1 MRILALDAALACC
14 SVALVIDGTTV
25 ASRMEQSSRGQQS
38 ILAPMAAEI
47 LAHLPK
53 GERLDAVAVTIG
65 PGSFTGLRSAIALAQ
80 GLAAG
85 TCDIIG
91 VTTAE
96 ALRHDVTEH
105 AGRPV
110 WVAIDSRRGRIFLDT
125 GDQLRP
131 VLLSELPIPAGPIAI
146 AGDAAIATA
155 AWLAGQGHDV
165 RLTDARL
172 PHAVAVAAV
181 ALRRLRGELASLAA
195 MPLYVDAPEAKLPAG
210 GLRPHPAG

>member
-1 MRILALDAALACC
+1 MRILALDAALARC
-14 SVALVIDGTTV
+14 SVALVIDGQTV
-25 ASRMEQSSRGQQS
+25 ASRMEPSSRGQQS

-47 LAHLPK
+47 LAHLPE
-53 GERLDAVAVTIG
+53 GQLLDAVAVTIG

-85 TCDIIG
+85 TCEIIG
-91 VTTAE
+91 VTVAE
-96 ALRHDVTEH
+96 ALRHDIPET
-105 AGRPV
+105 GRTV

-125 GDQLRP
+125 GDELRP
-131 VLLSELPIPAGPIAI
+131 VLLTELPIPPGPIAL
-146 AGDAAIATA
+146 AGDAAIAA
-155 AWLAGQGHDV
+155 AAALAGQGHDV

-172 PHAVAVAAV
+172 PHAISVAAV
-181 ALRRLRGELASLAA
+181 ALRRLQGELPPRAA